1 MRLIGAVRSAAAG
14 PWWNRALVLA
24 GKAGT
29 GLLPVVMLAI
39 CARLAGARGVGQFAI
54 ALSLALAVADLA
66 DFTSHRHVPRV
77 RLASGARDVV
87 SRLAAFNSLRAM
99 TLGLAFAAVGAGM
112 FAALPRHDLP
122 VLLAVFASAFWFF
135 ANNTSYATAL
145 ADDDFLTLGVGP
157 WVGLVMGG
165 GAAAALTLAS
175 PSGGLWAAAAG
186 LHAGKACET
195 LALWWRLGVPRASL
209 RADDLRREWDATRHL
224 MLAGVVSAAN
234 ARILVPMVA
243 FVIGVEGAGIISV
256 GLHLQAA
263 ILLLGVAISVPAF
276 RRAVDG
282 RTVATPREA
291 FERIRGDWA
300 AAIGVSVGLA
310 AALLIAARPLTHLV
324 LGGGA
329 TGATVPV
336 MLILAAA
343 PFDTLCIFSG
353 VCYHAAHHDRR
364 FLRATILTTA
374 GSLLLVAAGGWIGAT
389 TGAALGYLASRIV
402 SAAALNAPLL
412 APGRVASAGSAAR
425 AQAEG
430 RREEV
435 PANRDEVEAK
445 A

>member
-1 MRLIGAVRSAAAG
+1 MRLIGAVRSAAAR

-54 ALSLALAVADLA
+54 ALSLALTVADLA

-87 SRLAAFNSLRAM
+87 SRLAAFNSLRAL
-99 TLGLAFAAVGAGM
+99 TLGLAAAVVGAGM
-112 FAALPRHDLP
+112 LAALPRHDLP
-122 VLLAVFASAFWFF
+122 ALLVVFASALWFF

-145 ADDDFLTLGVGP
+145 ADDDFFTLGVGP
-157 WVGLVMGG
+157 WVGLVVGG
-165 GAAAALTLAS
+165 GVAAALALAW
-175 PSGGLWAAAAG
+175 PWGGLWAAAAG
-186 LHAGKACET
+186 LHTGKACET
-195 LALWWRLGVPRASL
+195 VALWRRFGVPRTSL

-243 FVIGVEGAGIISV
+243 FVIGVAGAGIVSV
-256 GLHLQAA
+256 GLNLQAA

-282 RTVATPREA
+282 RRVATPREA
-291 FERIRGDWA
+291 FERIQGDWA

-310 AALLIAARPLTHLV
+310 AAFLVAAPPLTRLV
-324 LGGGA
+324 LGGGSSE
-329 TGATVPV
+329 ATVPV

-353 VCYHAAHHDRR
+353 VCYHAAHHDGR
-364 FLRATILTTA
+364 FLRMTFRTTA
-374 GSLLLVAAGGWIGAT
+374 GSLLLVAAGGWVAAT
-389 TGAALGYLASRIV
+389 SGAALGYLISRVV
-402 SAAALNAPLL
+402 SAAVLNAPLI
-412 APGRVASAGSAAR
+412 APRR
-425 AQAEG
+425 AVSVGDAEVERADG

-435 PANRDEVEAK
+435 RASREEVEAK